1 MVFSIRIRR
10 WQFVILVIDMKI
22 IEYCL
27 FVLIALVFEACV
39 KDSICY
45 DVPLNLSRHDA
56 DSVQLKLNGFYYGN
70 PFQTF
75 EGDTY
80 YNLIVFYKNGIVL
93 SPGAA
98 EEGHFESQIDFISE
112 NIDIIS
118 TSNQSH
124 YGVFQIH
131 GSEILLEKWRFGQC
145 GHDVDL
151 FEGEIV
157 SDTVFKFNKLTTE
170 TETRVITEEIDH
182 TYIFHAYSP
191 KPDSLNSFID

>member
-1 MVFSIRIRR
+1 MLNMRIVQC
-10 WQFVILVIDMKI
+10 WL
-22 IEYCL
+22 L
-27 FVLIALVFEACV
+27 VLIALVFEACV

-70 PFQTF
+70 SFQTF
-75 EGDTY
+75 EGDTK
-80 YNLIVFYKNGIVL
+80 YNLVVLYSNGIVMSL
-93 SPGAA
+93 GAA
-98 EEGHFESQIDFISE
+98 SEGQLESQIELISA
-112 NIDIIS
+112 NIHTIS
-118 TSNQSH
+118 TSSKST

-170 TETRVITEEIDH
+170 TETQVITEEIDH